1 MKLNV
6 NKIETEEEQADITQ
20 NMNRLIAE
28 LLHIT
33 RPICHC
39 MKFISIDFYKFITL
53 IFFLLKVTTMFF
65 FKTNSWIQF
74 MVPLIMDVLSLFL
87 MNGTKNMSKDQKKEM
102 KRRTIMFLQY
112 FIRSPLYE
120 NYSSNIIFIIL
131 SQFEQ
136 RIPGSR
142 FLISN
147 FLKF

>member
-1 MKLNV
+1 MS
-6 NKIETEEEQADITQ
+6 
-20 NMNRLIAE
+20 LI
-28 LLHIT
+28 LL
-33 RPICHC
+33 
-39 MKFISIDFYKFITL
+39 L
-53 IFFLLKVTTMFF
+53 FFWLKVTTMFF
-65 FKTNSWIQF
+65 FKTNSWMQF

-147 FLKF
+147 FSKFLSFLIINNLFKKRTNQ